1 MASLNKIML
10 IGNVGA
16 DPELRYTP
24 NGAPVAE
31 FTMAVNR
38 RYTTGDGEQKEETE
52 WFRIIA
58 WTRNAEKVN
67 EYLTKGQKV
76 YVEGRFQSREYVG
89 QDGNQRRAYEVVANT
104 ITFLD
109 RASEHPNNEN
119 DEDSSKSPETPTTTG
134 ESTISENL
142 PQDEDDK
149 DLPW

>member
-1 MASLNKIML
+1 ML

-52 WFRIIA
+52 WFRIVT
-58 WTRNAEKVN
+58 WNKNAENVN
-67 EYLTKGQKV
+67 QYLTKGQKV

-89 QDGNQRRAYEVVANT
+89 QDGNQRRAYEVVANMV
-104 ITFLD
+104 TFLSGALERRD
-109 RASEHPNNEN
+109 NEN
-119 DEDSSKSPETPTTTG
+119 DEDVSKSQKTTTKG
-134 ESTISENL
+134 ESIISDNS
-142 PQDEDDK
+142 PQEEDDK

>member
-52 WFRIIA
+52 WFRIVT
-58 WTRNAEKVN
+58 WNKNAENVN
-67 EYLTKGQKV
+67 QYLTKGQKV

-89 QDGNQRRAYEVVANT
+89 QDGNQRRAYEVVANMV
-104 ITFLD
+104 TFLSGALERRD
-109 RASEHPNNEN
+109 NEN
-119 DEDSSKSPETPTTTG
+119 DEDVSKSQKTTTKR
-134 ESTISENL
+134 ESIISDNS
-142 PQDEDDK
+142 PQEEDDK